1 MTKNIMK
8 AGVEITEVYIKISA
22 PLLDGTF
29 LVVSAGYWLA
39 AKTVYTLCESPEIY
53 QVKIGLQFFDM

>member
-39 AKTVYTLCESPEIY
+39 AKTV
-53 QVKIGLQFFDM
+53 